1 MEWKWSKA
9 NEKDLARFVNE
20 KAIQLLDKLPIN
32 DRLKLVQDESG
43 RRTLV
48 KTIYET
54 LVTRGI
60 RYDFEK
66 YQPEAETQL
75 IRTPV
80 EILSTP
86 GEGTCLDLALLF
98 CSLCFG
104 YDLLPLLIVIEGHA
118 FAAVSLKHKREEWNA
133 YGTERAMFDT
143 SILFQGDTNL
153 AELKRLVED
162 EAYIAVECTGFAHSQ
177 VLGNAQAPE
186 AKGRTSD
193 GTLSFGRAVKAG
205 SEQLENADR
214 KFKFAIDIAAA
225 KYIWKIQ
232 TEEIPDLE
240 EHVSKISKMYGKQD
254 LEDINRV
261 IAVVNENESDGLIDM
276 ESYQNVKNATDSVI
290 KGNVNKGKGNSGTS
304 KTRQDLGEIE
314 RTHVVAEEH
323 NEL

>member
-20 KAIQLLDKLPIN
+20 KAIQLLDKLPID

-48 KTIYET
+48 KAIYET

-143 SILFQGDTNL
+143 LNLFQGDTNL
-153 AELKRLVED
+153 AALKKLVED

-193 GTLSFGRAVKAG
+193 GTLSFGRAVKVG
-205 SEQLENADR
+205 SEQLENPDR
-214 KFKFAIDIAAA
+214 EFKFAIDIAAA
-225 KYIWKIQ
+225 KYIWKIPN
-232 TEEIPDLE
+232 EEIPNFDEAKERAKAIFNVNVGRQDGGQVVGVEAEEVTSNRDLE
-240 EHVSKISKMYGKQD
+240 
-254 LEDINRV
+254 
-261 IAVVNENESDGLIDM
+261 A
-276 ESYQNVKNATDSVI
+276 
-290 KGNVNKGKGNSGTS
+290 NVNLNEANQADIYGGKFG
-304 KTRQDLGEIE
+304 KL
-314 RTHVVAEEH
+314 
-323 NEL
+323 

>member
-20 KAIQLLDKLPIN
+20 KAIQLLDKLPID

-48 KTIYET
+48 KAIYET

-133 YGTERAMFDT
+133 YGPERAMFDT
-143 SILFQGDTNL
+143 LNLFQGDTNL
-153 AELKRLVED
+153 AALKKLVED

-193 GTLSFGRAVKAG
+193 GTLSFGRAVKVG
-205 SEQLENADR
+205 SEQLENPDR
-214 KFKFAIDIAAA
+214 EFKFAIDIAAA
-225 KYIWKIQ
+225 KYIWKIPN
-232 TEEIPDLE
+232 EEIPNFDEAKERAKAIFNVNVGRQDGGQVVGVEAEEVTSNRDLE
-240 EHVSKISKMYGKQD
+240 
-254 LEDINRV
+254 
-261 IAVVNENESDGLIDM
+261 A
-276 ESYQNVKNATDSVI
+276 
-290 KGNVNKGKGNSGTS
+290 NVNLNEANQADIYGGKFG
-304 KTRQDLGEIE
+304 KL
-314 RTHVVAEEH
+314 
-323 NEL
+323 